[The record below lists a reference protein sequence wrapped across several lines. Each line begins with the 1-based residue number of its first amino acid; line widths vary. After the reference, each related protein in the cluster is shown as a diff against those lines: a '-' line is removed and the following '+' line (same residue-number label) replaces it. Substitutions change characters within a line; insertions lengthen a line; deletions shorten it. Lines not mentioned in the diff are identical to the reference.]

1 MAGKN
6 RFHRLVDHERTA
18 SRRRRSRGREVA
30 GNVGEG
36 SRYDALAET
45 LISPDSTPSRGAA
58 RKEAVAAVLASLAR
72 LTDDQHDVIRL
83 RFLEGLP
90 VAEVA
95 SRLDTTE
102 DAVYALCRRG
112 LIALRESLGS
122 LSRYLSRL

>member
-1 MAGKN
+1 M
-6 RFHRLVDHERTA
+6 
-18 SRRRRSRGREVA
+18 
-30 GNVGEG
+30 
-36 SRYDALAET
+36 
-45 LISPDSTPSRGAA
+45 
-58 RKEAVAAVLASLAR
+58 LASLAR